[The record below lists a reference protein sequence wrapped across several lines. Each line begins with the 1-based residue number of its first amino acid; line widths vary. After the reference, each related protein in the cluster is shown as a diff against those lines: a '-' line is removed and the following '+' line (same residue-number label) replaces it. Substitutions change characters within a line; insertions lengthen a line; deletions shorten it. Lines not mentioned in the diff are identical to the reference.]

1 MGSDKKESITFSREI
16 DSSITG
22 FALGITFVVSA
33 ILVHNLNIFHN
44 TLINRIVIVTLLI
57 IGILGTSVE
66 IGKIKRSDI
75 KGLDDFGTGVVLTAI
90 SIFVI
95 IKFDNLV
102 GNIICFIV
110 LLFGVF
116 GLAQGVFKIG
126 YSIKLWKRKTEN
138 KKLEILRFLTV
149 ATEVIALIAAVIQ
162 LIAEIV

>member
-1 MGSDKKESITFSREI
+1 MY
-16 DSSITG
+16 
-22 FALGITFVVSA
+22 
-33 ILVHNLNIFHN
+33 NLNIFHN

-66 IGKIKRSDI
+66 IGKIKRTDI
-75 KGLDDFGTGVVLTAI
+75 KGLADFGIGAVLTTI
-90 SIFVI
+90 SIFFI
-95 IKFDNLV
+95 IKLDKLIV
-102 GNIICFIV
+102 NIICFIA
-110 LLFGVF
+110 LLLGIF